1 MLSSRYDQQENKST
15 ALFHMG
21 DAGLDDMLAVLIEH
35 GADVSIRNKVRR
47 YFEGLTTNNKG
58 LSVTQ
63 R

>member
-35 GADVSIRNKVRR
+35 GADVSIRNEVRR
-47 YFEGLTTNNKG
+47 YFK
-58 LSVTQ
+58 
-63 R
+63 